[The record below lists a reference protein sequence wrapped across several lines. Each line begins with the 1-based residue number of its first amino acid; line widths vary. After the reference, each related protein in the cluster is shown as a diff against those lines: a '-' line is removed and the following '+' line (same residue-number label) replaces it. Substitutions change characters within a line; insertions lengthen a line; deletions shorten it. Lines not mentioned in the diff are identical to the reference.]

1 MTMAYIAAYLAA
13 LLAFGILDAGWLT
26 IMGPKLYK
34 PEIGS
39 LLSAKVQIA
48 PAVLFYLIYI
58 GGVIALAAAPAAK
71 SGGVSKAAI
80 AGGILGFV
88 AYATYD
94 LTNAATLKV
103 WSWKITA
110 ADMGWGL
117 FITAVAAAVGCFVL
131 QRMTR

>member
-1 MTMAYIAAYLAA
+1 MAYLAAYIAA
-13 LLAFGILDAGWLT
+13 LLAFGVLDAGWLT
-26 IMGPKLYK
+26 LVGPKLYK

-39 LLSAKVQIA
+39 LLADKVAVA
-48 PAVLFYLIYI
+48 PAVMFYLIYMA
-58 GGVIALAAAPAAK
+58 GVIALASAPAAK
-71 SGGVSKAAI
+71 AGGVSKAAV
-80 AGGILGFV
+80 AGAIFGFV

-103 WSWKITA
+103 WSWKVTA

-117 FITAVAAAVGCFVL
+117 FATSVAASVGCLVL

>member
-1 MTMAYIAAYLAA
+1 MAYIAAYIAA

-26 IMGPKLYK
+26 LMGPRLYK

-39 LLSAKVQIA
+39 LLAAKVQVA
-48 PAVLFYLIYI
+48 PAILFYLIYI
-58 GGVIALAAAPAAK
+58 GGVIALASAPAAK
-71 SGGVSKAAI
+71 AGGVSKAAI
-80 AGGILGFV
+80 AGAIFGFV

-103 WSWKITA
+103 WSWKVTA

-117 FITAVAAAVGCFVL
+117 FVTAVAASVGCLVL

>member
-1 MTMAYIAAYLAA
+1 MAYLAAYVAA

-26 IMGPKLYK
+26 IVGPKLYK

-39 LLSAKVQIA
+39 LLADKVSIA
-48 PAVLFYLIYI
+48 PAILFYLIYI
-58 GGVIALAAAPAAK
+58 GGIIALAVAPAAK
-71 SGGVSKAAI
+71 SGGVGKAAI

-94 LTNAATLKV
+94 LTNAATLKT

-110 ADMGWGL
+110 ADMTWGL
-117 FITAVAAAVGCFVL
+117 FVTAVAAAVGCFVL
-131 QRMTR
+131 QKLTR